1 MVNADQSQLI
11 ELNRKQL
18 QAYDDRLQ
26 ELEKEVGS
34 IRAQRAALAAF
45 LTQLTGEAQSAPPA
59 PVAASKVNDG
69 VEEEGLGR
77 SYVSRAYNRK
87 IVDEAMKIVVERG
100 TPMTAAEIIPEH
112 SMRKEVATE
121 TLYRLIYNRVI
132 AEKIYSFAGAFW
144 PADRPIP
151 AGWNLSLAKRGR
163 RSQPRKA

>member
-1 MVNADQSQLI
+1 MANADQTQLI

-18 QAYDDRLQ
+18 QAYDERLL
-26 ELEKEVGS
+26 ELEKEVTS

-45 LTQLTGEAQSAPPA
+45 LTQLTGEAQSAPPVPITSGKA
-59 PVAASKVNDG
+59 DDG
-69 VEEEGLGR
+69 TAEEGVGR

-87 IVDEAMKIVVERG
+87 VVDEAMRIVVERG
-100 TPMTAAEIIPEH
+100 APMTAAEIITQH

-144 PADRPIP
+144 PADKPVP

-163 RSQPRKA
+163 RKAEQNA